1 MSRFA
6 VIAALFL
13 GVAAVGG
20 SSVGSA
26 EEAAA
31 PQVTGKIAKT
41 LKAAQDANTAKNYT
55 EAVARLKEA
64 QAYSPR
70 SAYDDYVINAL
81 LIQAYSGLGDG
92 ANATAAAEVV
102 AASSYTPAENRAKIY
117 VSLAG
122 SAYNAKNYDRTVEFA
137 EKARALGD
145 NSEATSLLIA
155 QSYDLSGKF
164 KEASAA
170 IVALNE
176 KAQAA
181 GRKPTENSLKL
192 LWDCARQAKD
202 DALASKTVEQLIVL
216 YPNPIYWQNAMATA
230 LNGLTDDRLKLLTYR
245 LANTVGILKR
255 GDQFREMAQISLDQ
269 ANPGEAQSL
278 LEQAFAKNL
287 YTEQRDKDSNQRLL
301 DLAKKKALADR
312 ASIGSDEKDAANSP
326 TGDAYVQVGAAY
338 LGFGQADK
346 AVSAINAGIAKGNL
360 KYQDE
365 AYILQGI
372 AYERSKNNAEAIKAF
387 EKVSKDPRYVRLAK
401 LWILE
406 VRS

>member
-26 EEAAA
+26 EEAAG

-41 LKAAQDANTAKNYT
+41 LKAAQDANAAKNYT

-102 AASSYTPAENRAKIY
+102 AASSYTPAENRTKIY

-122 SAYNAKNYDRTVEFA
+122 SAYNAKNYDRTIEFA

-155 QSYDLSGKF
+155 QSYYLAGKF

-192 LWDCARQAKD
+192 LWDCARQSKD
-202 DALASKTVEQLIVL
+202 DALAGKTVEQLIVL

-255 GDQFREMAQISLDQ
+255 GDQFREMAQISMDQ

-301 DLAKKKALADR
+301 DLAKKKALEDR
-312 ASIGSDEKDAANSP
+312 ASIGRDEKDAANAP

-338 LGFGQADK
+338 LGFGQTDK
-346 AVSAINAGIAKGNL
+346 AVSAINAGIAKGSL

-387 EKVSKDPRYVRLAK
+387 EKVSKDQRYVRLAK

>member
-20 SSVGSA
+20 SSVA
-26 EEAAA
+26 TADEANA
-31 PQVTGKIAKT
+31 PQVSGKIAKL
-41 LKAAQDANTAKNYT
+41 LKAAQDANAAKNYT

-64 QAYSPR
+64 QAFSPR
-70 SAYDDYVINAL
+70 SAYDDYVINSL
-81 LIQAYSGLGDG
+81 LFQAYGGQNNLAD
-92 ANATAAAEVV
+92 ATGPMEAV
-102 AASSYTPAENRAKIY
+102 AASSYAPADTKLKLY
-117 VSLAG
+117 GFLAS
-122 SAYNAKNYDRTVEFA
+122 SAYQAKNYDRAIEFA
-137 EKARALGD
+137 EKSRALGD
-145 NSEATSLLIA
+145 TTETTALLIA
-155 QSYDLSGKF
+155 QSNYLSGKF
-164 KEASAA
+164 KEAAAA

-181 GRKPTENSLKL
+181 GKKPTENSLKL

-202 DALASKTVEQLIVL
+202 ENLASKTVEQLIVL
-216 YPNPIYWQNAMATA
+216 YPNPVYWQNAMATA

-255 GDQFREMAQISLDQ
+255 GDQFREMAQIALDQ

-287 YTEQRDKDSNQRLL
+287 YTEAREKESNQRLL
-301 DLAKKKALADR
+301 DMAKKKALQDR
-312 ASIGSDEKDAANSP
+312 ASIGHDESDAAKAP
-326 TGDAYVQVGAAY
+326 TGDAYVQIGAAY
-338 LGFGQADK
+338 LGFGMPDK
-346 AVSAINAGIAKGNL
+346 AAAAIAAGISKGSL
-360 KYQDE
+360 KYYDE

-372 AYERSKNNAEAIKAF
+372 AQERLKNNAEAIKSF